1 MVKIKDLPKETSL
14 KDLAVVLPDNVYK
27 ASSLPMYGIKKKVVY
42 LQGWTMGDFF
52 VKIDKKSSQIY
63 PMFWNTV
70 PEDFDEWE
78 VIVENAL
85 DAVKN
90 DQ

>member
-52 VKIDKKSSQIY
+52 VKIDNKSSQIY